1 MWFGP
6 FPLLKHFQDCDDSGG
21 QLEWMYPNCSCL
33 FHNYLLTPFEAFRW
47 KVDGSSI
54 VSGITEV
61 KEPQMT
67 IVQVKGALHS
77 GALRLCGM
85 NRMNMCWKKKQ
96 CVEMRRVEQT
106 YRNWH
111 CSLLF
116 SDSWPSIASGTQQGT
131 NLIRAI
137 SWLFSPRLIYLY
149 RVDILLM
156 LRDIF
161 MNLNSGS
168 PAKFQPSRERHG
180 ETWETTFSEFSVLFD
195 LALCSPKWLRWDK
208 AVLEMA
214 PTWFCG
220 ACPNHWLIDLVQ
232 RSTERQCARQPSLVS
247 SLSSHAGPVTSIP
260 TSSPS
265 KEICG
270 AGRLQ
275 VVPSV

>member
-137 SWLFSPRLIYLY
+137 SWLQSPVDLFVPGRHTTDATGHLY
-149 RVDILLM
+149 EPQ
-156 LRDIF
+156 LRIP
-161 MNLNSGS
+161 SEV
-168 PAKFQPSRERHG
+168 PAIEG
-180 ETWETTFSEFSVLFD
+180 ETWRDMRDNIQRIQRAFWSCTL
-195 LALCSPKWLRWDK
+195 LA
-208 AVLEMA
+208 EM
-214 PTWFCG
+214 
-220 ACPNHWLIDLVQ
+220 
-232 RSTERQCARQPSLVS
+232 TEVRQ
-247 SLSSHAGPVTSIP
+247 
-260 TSSPS
+260 
-265 KEICG
+265 
-270 AGRLQ
+270 GRLGDGANVILWCLSQ
-275 VVPSV
+275 PLANRSSSEKHRATVRATAIACQ